1 MIPQCSRL
9 QHYLWCMYTHVK
21 DRCRE
26 GGRGGVGAKVY
37 TPIPC
42 LDEWVLIM
50 FKSYITYTHIA
61 NVIGFL
67 SLHSGID
74 LMCYYYHS
82 KVNPCQT
89 CATVLSRC
97 IAVKKNTDIFACFEI
112 LQNCKTPNNDTH
124 FKFRYAI
131 DISSAIASPGMKLM
145 FTKWSCQLF

>member
-1 MIPQCSRL
+1 MLRIGAGKGEGEVLEQKYIHLYLVWMSEYWSCSNPTLHTRN
-9 QHYLWCMYTHVK
+9 
-21 DRCRE
+21 
-26 GGRGGVGAKVY
+26 
-37 TPIPC
+37 
-42 LDEWVLIM
+42 
-50 FKSYITYTHIA
+50 IA